1 MMLLLL
7 FIESGKQGVMY
18 MKKFDG
24 RKKLYAKRVLMECV
38 IMVLMLCGCSD
49 HTVDNPFSKDTGYQ
63 VEMVK
68 DQSDDKGQT
77 ICDYKIFHKKDGLLM
92 QDVYGDAM
100 YGDIDGDGKC
110 EAAFVTMEGSGI
122 QRMCVYVVDADKK
135 VAVSKKLDVM
145 YDIFD
150 IKGIENVGDIKVKNG
165 QMKKNEIQMEVSG
178 AKYKI
183 EMEAD
188 GTAAGTVDG
197 AETKVITASDIGVQN
212 ITENLKRSFEEA
224 S

>member
-1 MMLLLL
+1 
-7 FIESGKQGVMY
+7 
-18 MKKFDG
+18 MKKFNG
-24 RKKLYAKRVLMECV
+24 RKKLYAKRVLIESV

-49 HTVDNPFSKDTGYQ
+49 HTVDDPFSKDTGYQ

-68 DQSDDKGQT
+68 DRSDDKGQAV
-77 ICDYKIFHKKDGLLM
+77 CDYKIFHKKDGLLM

-122 QRMCVYVVDADKK
+122 QRMCIYVIDVEKE
-135 VAVSKKLDVM
+135 VAVSKKIDVM

-150 IKGIENVGDIKVKNG
+150 IKGVENAGDIRVTNG

-178 AKYKI
+178 AKYKV
-183 EMEAD
+183 EMGED
-188 GTAAGTVDG
+188 GAAAGTVDG
-197 AETKVITASDIGVQN
+197 VEAKVITASDIEVQN
-212 ITENLKRSFEEA
+212 ITENLKRIFEEELRIGK
-224 S
+224 

>member
-1 MMLLLL
+1 
-7 FIESGKQGVMY
+7 MY

-24 RKKLYAKRVLMECV
+24 RKKLYAKRVLIESV

-49 HTVDNPFSKDTGYQ
+49 HTVDDPFSKDTGYQ

-68 DQSDDKGQT
+68 DRSDDKGQAV
-77 ICDYKIFHKKDGLLM
+77 CDYKIFHKKDGLLM
-92 QDVYGDAM
+92 QNVYGDAM

-122 QRMCVYVVDADKK
+122 QRMCIYVIDVEKE
-135 VAVSKKLDVM
+135 VAVSKKIDVM

-150 IKGIENVGDIKVKNG
+150 IKGVENAGDIRVTNG

-178 AKYKI
+178 AKYKV
-183 EMEAD
+183 EMGED

-197 AETKVITASDIGVQN
+197 VEAKVITASDIEVQN
-212 ITENLKRSFEEA
+212 ITENLKRIFEEELRIGK
-224 S
+224 

>member
-1 MMLLLL
+1 
-7 FIESGKQGVMY
+7 MY
-18 MKKFDG
+18 MKKFNG
-24 RKKLYAKRVLMECV
+24 RKKLYAKRALMESV

-68 DQSDDKGQT
+68 DQSDDKGHT
-77 ICDYKIFHKKDGLLM
+77 VCDYKIFHKKDGLLM
-92 QDVYGDAM
+92 QDVYGDAI

-122 QRMCVYVVDADKK
+122 QRMCIYIADAEKE
-135 VAVSKKLDVM
+135 VAVSEKLDVM

-150 IKGIENVGDIKVKNG
+150 IKGVENVGDIRVTNG

-178 AKYKI
+178 AKYKV
-183 EMEAD
+183 EMGED
-188 GTAAGTVDG
+188 GTAAGTADG
-197 AETKVITASDIGVQN
+197 VEAKVITASDIKVQN
-212 ITENLKRSFEEA
+212 ITENLKRIFEEE
-224 S
+224 SRIEK

>member
-1 MMLLLL
+1 
-7 FIESGKQGVMY
+7 
-18 MKKFDG
+18 MKKINN
-24 RKKLYAKRVLMECV
+24 RKKLYVKRVLMESV

-49 HTVDNPFSKDTGYQ
+49 HTVDNPFSKHTGYQ

-77 ICDYKIFHKKDGLLM
+77 VCDYKIFHKKDGLLK

-122 QRMCVYVVDADKK
+122 QRMCIYVVDVEKE
-135 VAVSKKLDVM
+135 VAVSKKFDVM

-150 IKGIENVGDIKVKNG
+150 IKGVENVGDIRVTNG
-165 QMKKNEIQMEVSG
+165 KMKKNEIQMEVSG
-178 AKYKI
+178 VKYKV
-183 EMEAD
+183 EMEED

-197 AETKVITASDIGVQN
+197 VEARVITASDIEVQN
-212 ITENLKRSFEEA
+212 ITENLKRRFEEE
-224 S
+224 SRIEK

>member
-1 MMLLLL
+1 
-7 FIESGKQGVMY
+7 MY

-24 RKKLYAKRVLMECV
+24 RKKLYAKRVLIESV

-49 HTVDNPFSKDTGYQ
+49 HTVDDPFSKDTGYQ

-68 DQSDDKGQT
+68 DRSDDKGQAV
-77 ICDYKIFHKKDGLLM
+77 CDYKIFHKKDGLLM

-122 QRMCVYVVDADKK
+122 QRMCIYVIGVEKE
-135 VAVSKKLDVM
+135 VAVSQKIDVM

-150 IKGIENVGDIKVKNG
+150 IKGVENAGDIRVTNG

-178 AKYKI
+178 AKYKV
-183 EMEAD
+183 EMGED

-197 AETKVITASDIGVQN
+197 IEAKVITASDIEVQN
-212 ITENLKRSFEEA
+212 ITENLKRIFEEELRIGK
-224 S
+224 

>member
-1 MMLLLL
+1 
-7 FIESGKQGVMY
+7 
-18 MKKFDG
+18 MKKINNT
-24 RKKLYAKRVLMECV
+24 KKLYAKRGLTECV

-63 VEMVK
+63 VEMIK
-68 DQSDDKGQT
+68 DQSADKGQT
-77 ICDYKIFHKKDGLLM
+77 VCDYKIFHKKDGLLM
-92 QDVYGDAM
+92 QDVYGDAV
-100 YGDIDGDGKC
+100 YGDIDGDGKR

-122 QRMCVYVVDADKK
+122 QRMCVYVVDADKE
-135 VAVSKKLDVM
+135 VAVSQKIDVV

-150 IKGIENVGDIKVKNG
+150 IKGVENVGDIRVTNG
-165 QMKKNEIQMEVSG
+165 QMKKNEIQMEVNG

-197 AETKVITASDIGVQN
+197 AETKVITASDIKVQN
-212 ITENLKRSFEEA
+212 ITENLKRIFEEE

>member
-1 MMLLLL
+1 
-7 FIESGKQGVMY
+7 
-18 MKKFDG
+18 MKKIDG
-24 RKKLYAKRVLMECV
+24 RKKLYAKRILTESV

-68 DQSDDKGQT
+68 NQSDDKGQT

-92 QDVYGDAM
+92 QDVYGDAI
-100 YGDIDGDGKC
+100 YGDIDGDGKH

-122 QRMCVYVVDADKK
+122 QRMCVYVVDADEE
-135 VAVSKKLDVM
+135 VAVSKKIDVM

-150 IKGIENVGDIKVKNG
+150 IKGVENVGDIRVTNG
-165 QMKKNEIQMEVSG
+165 QMKNNEIQMEVSG

-188 GTAAGTVDG
+188 GTAAGTADG
-197 AETKVITASDIGVQN
+197 AETKVITASDIKVQN
-212 ITENLKRSFEEA
+212 ITENLKGIFEEE

>member
-1 MMLLLL
+1 
-7 FIESGKQGVMY
+7 MY

-24 RKKLYAKRVLMECV
+24 RKKLYAKRVLIESV

-49 HTVDNPFSKDTGYQ
+49 HTVDDPFSKDTGYQ

-68 DQSDDKGQT
+68 DRSDDKGQAV
-77 ICDYKIFHKKDGLLM
+77 CDYKIFHKKDGLLM

-122 QRMCVYVVDADKK
+122 QRMCIYVIDVEKE
-135 VAVSKKLDVM
+135 VAVSKKIDVM

-150 IKGIENVGDIKVKNG
+150 IKGVENAGDIRVTNG

-178 AKYKI
+178 AKYKV
-183 EMEAD
+183 EMGED
-188 GTAAGTVDG
+188 GAAAGTVDG
-197 AETKVITASDIGVQN
+197 VEAKVITASDIEVQN
-212 ITENLKRSFEEA
+212 ITENLKRIFEEELRIGK
-224 S
+224 

>member
-1 MMLLLL
+1 
-7 FIESGKQGVMY
+7 

-24 RKKLYAKRVLMECV
+24 RKKLYAKRVLIESV

-49 HTVDNPFSKDTGYQ
+49 HTVDDPFSKDTGYQ

-68 DQSDDKGQT
+68 DRSDDKGQAV
-77 ICDYKIFHKKDGLLM
+77 CDYKIFHKKDGLLM

-122 QRMCVYVVDADKK
+122 QRMCIYVIDVEKE
-135 VAVSKKLDVM
+135 VAVSKKIDVM

-150 IKGIENVGDIKVKNG
+150 IKGVENAGDIRVTNG

-178 AKYKI
+178 AKYKV
-183 EMEAD
+183 EMGED
-188 GTAAGTVDG
+188 GAAAGTVDG
-197 AETKVITASDIGVQN
+197 AEVRVITASDIEVQN
-212 ITENLKRSFEEA
+212 ITENLKRRFEEE
-224 S
+224 SRIEK

>member
-1 MMLLLL
+1 
-7 FIESGKQGVMY
+7 
-18 MKKFDG
+18 MKRINN
-24 RKKLYAKRVLMECV
+24 RKKLYKKRVLMECV
-38 IMVLMLCGCSD
+38 MMVLMLCGCSG

-68 DQSDDKGQT
+68 DQFDDKGHT
-77 ICDYKIFHKKDGLLM
+77 VCDYKIFHKKDGLLM
-92 QDVYGDAM
+92 QDVYGDAI

-122 QRMCVYVVDADKK
+122 QRMCVYVVDADKE

-150 IKGIENVGDIKVKNG
+150 IKGIKNAGDIRVTNG

-178 AKYKI
+178 AKYKV

-188 GTAAGTVDG
+188 GAAAGTVDG
-197 AETKVITASDIGVQN
+197 AEAKVITASDIKVQN
-212 ITENLKRSFEEA
+212 ITENLKRIFEEELRIEK
-224 S
+224 

>member
-1 MMLLLL
+1 
-7 FIESGKQGVMY
+7 MY

-24 RKKLYAKRVLMECV
+24 RKKLYAKRVLIESV

-49 HTVDNPFSKDTGYQ
+49 HTVDDPFSKDTGYQ

-68 DQSDDKGQT
+68 NQSDDKGQT
-77 ICDYKIFHKKDGLLM
+77 ICDYKIFHKKNGLLM
-92 QDVYGDAM
+92 QDVYGDAI
-100 YGDIDGDGKC
+100 YGDIDGDGKH

-122 QRMCVYVVDADKK
+122 QRMCVYVVDADEE
-135 VAVSKKLDVM
+135 VAVSKKIDVM

-150 IKGIENVGDIKVKNG
+150 IKGIENVGDIRVTNG

-178 AKYKI
+178 AKYKV

-188 GTAAGTVDG
+188 GTVAGAVDG
-197 AETKVITASDIGVQN
+197 AETKVITASDIEVQN
-212 ITENLKRSFEEA
+212 ITEDLKRIFEEE

>member
-1 MMLLLL
+1 
-7 FIESGKQGVMY
+7 
-18 MKKFDG
+18 MKKIDG
-24 RKKLYAKRVLMECV
+24 RKKLYAKRILTESV

-68 DQSDDKGQT
+68 NQSDDKGQT

-92 QDVYGDAM
+92 QDVYGDAI
-100 YGDIDGDGKC
+100 YGDIDGDGKR

-122 QRMCVYVVDADKK
+122 QRMCVYVVDADEE
-135 VAVSKKLDVM
+135 VAVSKKIDVM

-150 IKGIENVGDIKVKNG
+150 IKGVENVGDIRVTNG

-178 AKYKI
+178 AKYKV

-188 GTAAGTVDG
+188 GTAAGAVDG
-197 AETKVITASDIGVQN
+197 TETKVITASDIKVQN
-212 ITENLKRSFEEA
+212 ITENLKRIFEEE

>member
-1 MMLLLL
+1 
-7 FIESGKQGVMY
+7 
-18 MKKFDG
+18 MKRINN
-24 RKKLYAKRVLMECV
+24 RKKLYKKRVLMECV
-38 IMVLMLCGCSD
+38 MMVLMLCGCSG

-68 DQSDDKGQT
+68 NQSDDKGQT
-77 ICDYKIFHKKDGLLM
+77 VCDYKIFHKKDGLLM

-122 QRMCVYVVDADKK
+122 QRMCVYVVDADKE

-150 IKGIENVGDIKVKNG
+150 IKGVENVGDIRVTNG

-178 AKYKI
+178 AKYKV

-197 AETKVITASDIGVQN
+197 AEVRVITASDIEVQN
-212 ITENLKRSFEEA
+212 ITENLKRRFEEE
-224 S
+224 SRIEK

>member
-1 MMLLLL
+1 
-7 FIESGKQGVMY
+7 

-24 RKKLYAKRVLMECV
+24 RKKLYAKRVLIESV
-38 IMVLMLCGCSD
+38 IMVLMLCGCSG
-49 HTVDNPFSKDTGYQ
+49 HTVDDPFSKDTGYQ

-68 DQSDDKGQT
+68 NQSDDKGQT
-77 ICDYKIFHKKDGLLM
+77 VCDYKIFHKKDGLLM

-110 EAAFVTMEGSGI
+110 EVAFVTMEGSGI
-122 QRMCVYVVDADKK
+122 QRMCIYVVDVEKE
-135 VAVSKKLDVM
+135 VAVSKKIDVM

-150 IKGIENVGDIKVKNG
+150 IKGVENVGDIRVTNG

-178 AKYKI
+178 AKYKV
-183 EMEAD
+183 EMEED

-197 AETKVITASDIGVQN
+197 VEAKVITASDIEVQN
-212 ITENLKRSFEEA
+212 ITENLKRRFEEE
-224 S
+224 SRIEK

>member
-1 MMLLLL
+1 
-7 FIESGKQGVMY
+7 
-18 MKKFDG
+18 MKRINN
-24 RKKLYAKRVLMECV
+24 RKKLYKKRVLMECV
-38 IMVLMLCGCSD
+38 MMVLMLCGCSG
-49 HTVDNPFSKDTGYQ
+49 HKVDDPFSKDMGYQ

-68 DQSDDKGQT
+68 DQSDDKGQAV
-77 ICDYKIFHKKDGLLM
+77 CDYKIFHKKDGLLM

-122 QRMCVYVVDADKK
+122 QRMCIYVVDVEKE
-135 VAVSKKLDVM
+135 VAVSKKIDVM

-150 IKGIENVGDIKVKNG
+150 IKGVENVGDIRVTNG

-178 AKYKI
+178 AKYKV
-183 EMEAD
+183 EMEED

-197 AETKVITASDIGVQN
+197 VEAKVITASDIEVQN
-212 ITENLKRSFEEA
+212 ITENLKRRFEEE
-224 S
+224 SRIEK

>member
-1 MMLLLL
+1 
-7 FIESGKQGVMY
+7 MY

-24 RKKLYAKRVLMECV
+24 RKKLYAKRVLIESV

-49 HTVDNPFSKDTGYQ
+49 HTVDDPFSKDTGYQ

-68 DQSDDKGQT
+68 DRSDDKGQAV
-77 ICDYKIFHKKDGLLM
+77 CDYKIFHKKDGLLM

-122 QRMCVYVVDADKK
+122 QRMCIYVIDVEKE
-135 VAVSKKLDVM
+135 VAVSKKIDVM

-150 IKGIENVGDIKVKNG
+150 IKGVENAGDIRVTNG

-178 AKYKI
+178 AKYKV
-183 EMEAD
+183 EMGED
-188 GTAAGTVDG
+188 GAAAGTVDG
-197 AETKVITASDIGVQN
+197 VETKGITARDIKVQN
-212 ITENLKRSFEEA
+212 ITEDLKRIFEEE
-224 S
+224 SCIEK

>member
-1 MMLLLL
+1 
-7 FIESGKQGVMY
+7 
-18 MKKFDG
+18 MKRINN
-24 RKKLYAKRVLMECV
+24 RKKLYKKRVLMECV
-38 IMVLMLCGCSD
+38 MMVLMLCGCSG

-68 DQSDDKGQT
+68 DQFDDKGHT
-77 ICDYKIFHKKDGLLM
+77 VCDYKIFHKKDGLLM
-92 QDVYGDAM
+92 QDVYGDAI

-122 QRMCVYVVDADKK
+122 QRMCIYIVEKEVP
-135 VAVSKKLDVM
+135 VSKKIDVM

-150 IKGIENVGDIKVKNG
+150 IKGVENVGDIRVTNG

-178 AKYKI
+178 AKYKV

-188 GTAAGTVDG
+188 GAAAGTVDG
-197 AETKVITASDIGVQN
+197 AEVRVITASDIEVQN
-212 ITENLKRSFEEA
+212 ITENLKRRFEEE
-224 S
+224 SRIEK

>member
-1 MMLLLL
+1 
-7 FIESGKQGVMY
+7 

-24 RKKLYAKRVLMECV
+24 RKKLYAKRVLMESV

-49 HTVDNPFSKDTGYQ
+49 HKVDDPFSNDTGYQ

-77 ICDYKIFHKKDGLLM
+77 VCDYKIFHKKDGLLK

-110 EAAFVTMEGSGI
+110 EAAFVTMEGSEI
-122 QRMCVYVVDADKK
+122 QRMCIYVVDVEKE
-135 VAVSKKLDVM
+135 VAVSKKMDVM

-150 IKGIENVGDIKVKNG
+150 IKGVENVGDIRVTNG
-165 QMKKNEIQMEVSG
+165 KMKKNEIQMEVSG
-178 AKYKI
+178 AKYKV
-183 EMEAD
+183 EMEED

-197 AETKVITASDIGVQN
+197 VEARVITASDIEVQN
-212 ITENLKRSFEEA
+212 ITENLKRRFEEE

>member
-1 MMLLLL
+1 
-7 FIESGKQGVMY
+7 MY

-24 RKKLYAKRVLMECV
+24 RKKLYAKRVLIESV

-49 HTVDNPFSKDTGYQ
+49 HTVDDPFSKDTGYQ

-68 DQSDDKGQT
+68 DRSDDKGQAV
-77 ICDYKIFHKKDGLLM
+77 CDYKIFHKKDGLLM

-122 QRMCVYVVDADKK
+122 QRMCIYVIGVEKE
-135 VAVSKKLDVM
+135 VAVSQKIDVM

-150 IKGIENVGDIKVKNG
+150 IKGVENAGDIRVTNG

-178 AKYKI
+178 AKYKV
-183 EMEAD
+183 EMGED

-197 AETKVITASDIGVQN
+197 VEAKVITASDIEVQN
-212 ITENLKRSFEEA
+212 ITENLKRIFEEELRIGK
-224 S
+224 

>member
-1 MMLLLL
+1 
-7 FIESGKQGVMY
+7 
-18 MKKFDG
+18 MKRINN
-24 RKKLYAKRVLMECV
+24 RKKLYKKRVLMESV

-49 HTVDNPFSKDTGYQ
+49 HTVDDPFSKDTGYQ

-68 DQSDDKGQT
+68 NQSDDKGQAV
-77 ICDYKIFHKKDGLLM
+77 CDYKIFHKKDGLLM

-122 QRMCVYVVDADKK
+122 QRMCIYVVDVEKE
-135 VAVSKKLDVM
+135 VAVSKKIDVM

-150 IKGIENVGDIKVKNG
+150 IKGVENVGDIRVTNG

-178 AKYKI
+178 AKYKV
-183 EMEAD
+183 EMGED
-188 GTAAGTVDG
+188 GAAAGTVDG
-197 AETKVITASDIGVQN
+197 VETRVITASDIKVQN
-212 ITENLKRSFEEA
+212 ITENLKRIFEEELRIEK
-224 S
+224 

>member
-1 MMLLLL
+1 
-7 FIESGKQGVMY
+7 
-18 MKKFDG
+18 MKKIDG
-24 RKKLYAKRVLMECV
+24 RKKLYAKRILTESV

-68 DQSDDKGQT
+68 NQSDDKGQT

-92 QDVYGDAM
+92 QDVYGDAI

-122 QRMCVYVVDADKK
+122 QRMCVYVVDANKE
-135 VAVSKKLDVM
+135 VAVFKKFDVM

-150 IKGIENVGDIKVKNG
+150 IKGIENVGDIRVTNG
-165 QMKKNEIQMEVSG
+165 QMKNNEIQMEVSG

-197 AETKVITASDIGVQN
+197 AETKVITASDIKVQN
-212 ITENLKRSFEEA
+212 ITENLKRIFEEE

>member
-1 MMLLLL
+1 
-7 FIESGKQGVMY
+7 

-24 RKKLYAKRVLMECV
+24 RKKLYAKRVLIESV

-49 HTVDNPFSKDTGYQ
+49 HTVDDPFSKDTGYQ
-63 VEMVK
+63 VKMVK
-68 DQSDDKGQT
+68 DQSDNKGQT
-77 ICDYKIFHKKDGLLM
+77 VCDYKIFHKKDGLLM
-92 QDVYGDAM
+92 QDVYGDAI

-122 QRMCVYVVDADKK
+122 QRMCVYVVDANKE
-135 VAVSKKLDVM
+135 VAVFKKFDVM

-150 IKGIENVGDIKVKNG
+150 IKGIENAGDIRVTNG

-188 GTAAGTVDG
+188 GTVAGAVDG
-197 AETKVITASDIGVQN
+197 AETKVITASDIEVQN
-212 ITENLKRSFEEA
+212 ITEDLKRIFEEE
-224 S
+224 SRIEK

>member
-1 MMLLLL
+1 
-7 FIESGKQGVMY
+7 MY

-24 RKKLYAKRVLMECV
+24 RKKLYAKRVLIESV

-49 HTVDNPFSKDTGYQ
+49 HTVDDPFSKDTGYQ

-68 DQSDDKGQT
+68 DRSDDKGQAV
-77 ICDYKIFHKKDGLLM
+77 CDYKIFHKKDGLLM

-122 QRMCVYVVDADKK
+122 QRMCIYVIGVEKE
-135 VAVSKKLDVM
+135 VAVSQKIDVM

-150 IKGIENVGDIKVKNG
+150 IKGVENAGDIRVTNG

-178 AKYKI
+178 AKYKV
-183 EMEAD
+183 EMGED

-197 AETKVITASDIGVQN
+197 VEAKVITASDIEVQN
-212 ITENLKRSFEEA
+212 ITENLKRIFEEELRIEK
-224 S
+224 

>member
-1 MMLLLL
+1 
-7 FIESGKQGVMY
+7 MY
-18 MKKFDG
+18 MTKFDG
-24 RKKLYAKRVLMECV
+24 RKKLYAKRVLIESV

-49 HTVDNPFSKDTGYQ
+49 HTVDDPFSKDTGYQ

-68 DQSDDKGQT
+68 DRSDDKGQAV
-77 ICDYKIFHKKDGLLM
+77 CDYKIFHKKDGLLM

-122 QRMCVYVVDADKK
+122 QRMCIYVIGVEKE
-135 VAVSKKLDVM
+135 VAVSQKIDVM

-150 IKGIENVGDIKVKNG
+150 IKGVENAGDIRVTNG

-178 AKYKI
+178 AKYKV
-183 EMEAD
+183 EMGED

-197 AETKVITASDIGVQN
+197 VEAKVITASDIEVQN
-212 ITENLKRSFEEA
+212 ITENLKRIFEEELRIEK
-224 S
+224 